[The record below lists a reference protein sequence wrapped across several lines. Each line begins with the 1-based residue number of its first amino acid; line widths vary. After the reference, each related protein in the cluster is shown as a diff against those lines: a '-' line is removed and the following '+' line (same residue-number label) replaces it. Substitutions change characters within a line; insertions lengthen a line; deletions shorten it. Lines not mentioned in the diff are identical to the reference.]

1 MALNQYRV
9 WIRRGPEKE
18 DYEQFKDMAGFVEWY
33 LTAEKPEHWGFEKYD
48 NDSWVD
54 AFYSEDIFEILRA
67 MRGWFVPNRGLSCQQ
82 YC

>member
-1 MALNQYRV
+1 
-9 WIRRGPEKE
+9 
-18 DYEQFKDMAGFVEWY
+18 MAGFVEWY